1 MVGYEQFFGLTD
13 APFSLAPNPRYLF
26 ESASHAAALEQLT
39 YAIHRREP
47 LIVMTG
53 EIGIGKT
60 LLCRT
65 VLNRLD
71 RKTFVSVIHNP
82 LLDQDDFLKQMLQ
95 DFGIISADRA
105 VATTTSRHDLVHAL
119 EDFLSS
125 LIALNAHAV
134 VIIDEAQHLRP
145 DVLEQIRL
153 LSNVDE
159 PGGTMLQIV
168 LAGQQDLESLLSRPE
183 LRQFQQRVSRRI
195 RLEPLREDELRSYI
209 DHRLAI
215 GRAAGARM
223 PGADELARALG
234 DWESERGG
242 ATFTSDAVQAIW
254 RRSGGL
260 PRVVNLLCDRSLEAA
275 YGRQLRTIDAGLVE
289 TAATALDLKPEAVR
303 PVAPVERVE
312 AAAPVPV
319 DAPTASN
326 VETLP
331 SKPADVSVTAPADL
345 PLADVVVK
353 PTADILLMPSAK
365 MPVTPPADVA
375 ATGHVDEPEV
385 PRIEAP
391 LAPRATVL
399 AMPPFEAARAADIDL
414 APRPH
419 EVDSTPASSGR
430 RNILLAVLA
439 LVLVAAAVVWFVSG
453 PGQTTAPAATVAPA
467 PAAAPKPA
475 QAPAPAAQAPAQSPQ
490 APGSAPA
497 ATTPTAA
504 PPAATAPATPPA
516 AAADPKPA
524 PAATGAAPVAHGS
537 SFDIVVASFRTEPRA
552 VAVAA
557 QVSDAGLPVRRREVG
572 GWLQV
577 ISGPFPSREDA
588 DAARQRLEAA
598 GLTGTQIVAVER

>member
-105 VATTTSRHDLVHAL
+105 VVTTTSRHDLVHAL

-168 LAGQQDLESLLSRPE
+168 LAGQQDLDSLLSRPE
-183 LRQFQQRVSRRI
+183 LRQFQQRISRRI
-195 RLEPLREDELRSYI
+195 RLEPLREDELRLYI

-312 AAAPVPV
+312 AAALVPV
-319 DAPTASN
+319 DALAASI

-331 SKPADVSVTAPADL
+331 SKPADVSVDAGRSAARRRGEADGRHPADAVRKDAGHAARRRGGSDARRRAGDASHRG
-345 PLADVVVK
+345 ADG
-353 PTADILLMPSAK
+353 TARQCAGD
-365 MPVTPPADVA
+365 A
-375 ATGHVDEPEV
+375 ALRSGQSSRH
-385 PRIEAP
+385 RFGA
-391 LAPRATVL
+391 
-399 AMPPFEAARAADIDL
+399 EAARSGFHSGVVG
-414 APRPH
+414 APKHSARRARAGPRRR
-419 EVDSTPASSGR
+419 GR
-430 RNILLAVLA
+430 R
-439 LVLVAAAVVWFVSG
+439 LVRERSG
-453 PGQTTAPAATVAPA
+453 QTAPAATVAPA
-467 PAAAPKPA
+467 PAAAPKPE

-490 APGSAPA
+490 APGSAPT

-504 PPAATAPATPPA
+504 PPAATAPAPPQA
-516 AAADPKPA
+516 AATDPKPA

-577 ISGPFPSREDA
+577 ISGPFPSREEA
-588 DAARQRLEAA
+588 DAARQRLEAV
-598 GLTGTQIVAVER
+598 GLSGTQIVAVER